1 MSIAANH
8 AAEITP
14 AVIVVGTHRLRKRAG
29 AHELVGRGQMRPAR
43 PAPFGA
49 GYEFPAALGEKT
61 VIAAGHKRRA
71 VLQCCPEG
79 GLDGA
84 PMREHAGLLFT
95 ETATAEMDSLALHA
109 AHLA

>member
-29 AHELVGRGQMRPAR
+29 AHELVGRGQMRTAR

-84 PMREHAGLLFT
+84 PTREPAGPDVAPVT
-95 ETATAEMDSLALHA
+95 SVSPGAVE
-109 AHLA
+109 